1 MSRQLEQ
8 VAEDRSARRRQ
19 EIVIAVEYGLAAA
32 VERSGGILT
41 GFTFKDRGSDCIMVV
56 KAILAGRA
64 QVAFVGSDD
73 LGGCLVKAVRLGN
86 SDKLNWRA
94 DQYFGTNGLT
104 VGE

>member
-1 MSRQLEQ
+1 
-8 VAEDRSARRRQ
+8 
-19 EIVIAVEYGLAAA
+19 
-32 VERSGGILT
+32 
-41 GFTFKDRGSDCIMVV
+41 MVV
-56 KAILAGRA
+56 KAVLAGRA